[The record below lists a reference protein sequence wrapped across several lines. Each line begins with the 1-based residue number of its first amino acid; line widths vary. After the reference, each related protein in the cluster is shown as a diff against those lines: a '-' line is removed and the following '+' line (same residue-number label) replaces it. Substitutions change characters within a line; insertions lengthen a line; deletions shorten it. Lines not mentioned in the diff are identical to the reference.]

1 MKAQN
6 NQQSSKLA
14 LIGNPNSGKTSL
26 FNALTGSRQKVGNWP
41 GVTVDKK
48 VGYFSKDHQHFELID
63 LPGSYNL
70 AATESETSIDE
81 KIAID
86 FLFQESVDAVINVVD
101 ASHLERNLYLTTQL
115 LELGVP
121 VIVALNMS
129 DLAQK
134 KGIHID
140 VEQLQKQLRCPVIP
154 IVAHKKQGVDNL
166 KQVLS
171 TQRQYTKQSKQLQY
185 PAVMEQA
192 INGISCYLP
201 RNLNASMKRYLAVHL
216 LEDDANVQ
224 DKVDDAVIEQIQAW
238 QHTIEKDYDDPD
250 IVIADVRYQF
260 INDALDNAV
269 QTSPN
274 FQQNLTQ
281 VVDKIVLNRFLGV
294 PIFLLVM
301 YTMFLFAINV
311 GGVFQDFF
319 DIATQTIFID
329 GLSHMLHSW
338 HWPEWIVALLASG
351 VGKGINTAVTFIP
364 VIGGM
369 FLFLSALEASG
380 YMSRAAF
387 VVDRLMRSLGL
398 PGKSFVPMIV
408 GFGCNVPAI
417 MAARTLE
424 SRKDRVLTVL
434 MAPFMSCGARLA
446 IYSVF
451 VAAFFPRGG
460 QDIVF
465 SLYLIGIGMAVLTG
479 FILRKTL
486 LQGPTS
492 PLVMEMPPYH
502 LPSMTNVLI
511 QTWHRLKRFLFR
523 AGKLII
529 PICVLIGT
537 LNAISFESGAI
548 VNANQTHNPS
558 ILAFSGQLVTP
569 LFHPM
574 GISQNNWPATVGL
587 MTGVL
592 AKEVV
597 VGTLNTLYAQSAHI
611 QQATGASFS
620 LWGGLQHALMS
631 IPHNLQHFAESL
643 KNPIMGSAEDAHMSG
658 GSLGAM
664 YGAFGSG
671 VAAYAYLLFVL
682 LYFPCVSATAAA
694 VRELN
699 RAWGIFAVAWNTGIA
714 YGVATAFYQAATWFQ
729 HPLSASLWL
738 VGLVSAF
745 LSVIGIMRLYAEQD
759 DKTSSVPSYST
770 TSTEVGS

>member
-1 MKAQN
+1 MMTKQST
-6 NQQSSKLA
+6 QQVKIA
-14 LIGNPNSGKTSL
+14 LIGNPNAGKTSL
-26 FNALTGSRQKVGNWP
+26 FNALTGSRQRVGNWP

-48 VGYFSKDHQHFELID
+48 VGYFSESHYDYSVVD

-70 AATESETSIDE
+70 AATQDETSIDE
-81 KIAID
+81 KIATD
-86 FLFQESVDAVINVVD
+86 FLFEESVDAVINVVD

-121 VIVALNMS
+121 VVVALNMH
-129 DLAQK
+129 DLAAR

-140 VEQLQKQLRCPVIP
+140 VQQLQQQLRCPVIP
-154 IVAHKKQGVDNL
+154 VVANKKQGIAEL
-166 KQVLS
+166 KQSLGKVCSASKSPFLHYP
-171 TQRQYTKQSKQLQY
+171 QALEQAIEALSKQL
-185 PAVMEQA
+185 P
-192 INGISCYLP
+192 SSLSH
-201 RNLNASMKRYLAVHL
+201 SMRRYLAIHL

-224 DKVDDAVIEQIQAW
+224 DKVSQPVLNQTRYWQNKIEQ
-238 QHTIEKDYDDPD
+238 DYDDPD
-250 IVIADVRYQF
+250 IVIADKRYQT
-260 INDALDNAV
+260 INEVIDTAV

-274 FQQNLTQ
+274 FQQNVTQ
-281 VVDKIVLNRFLGV
+281 VIDKIVLNRFVGV

-311 GGVFQDFF
+311 GGIFQDFF
-319 DIATQTIFID
+319 DISTQTIFID
-329 GLSHMLHSW
+329 GLSHLLHSW
-338 HWPEWIVALLASG
+338 HWPEWSVALLASG

-380 YMSRAAF
+380 YMARAAF
-387 VVDRLMRSLGL
+387 VVDRLMRALGL

-451 VAAFFPRGG
+451 VAAFFPHGG
-460 QDIVF
+460 QDVVF

-529 PICVLIGT
+529 PICVLIGA
-537 LNAISFESGAI
+537 LNAMSFESGSL
-548 VNANQTHNPS
+548 VNAHTTGNPS
-558 ILAFSGQLVTP
+558 ILAYVGQLLTP

-574 GISQNNWPATVGL
+574 GITQNNWPATVGL

-611 QQATGASFS
+611 QQAAGASFS

-699 RAWGIFAVAWNTGIA
+699 RAWGIFTVAWNTGIA
-714 YGVATAFYQAATWFQ
+714 YGVATCFYQAATWLQ
-729 HPLSASLWL
+729 HPLSSSIWLIAL
-738 VGLVSAF
+738 VGAF
-745 LSVIGIMRLYAEQD
+745 LSVIFVMRLYAEQD
-759 DKTSSVPSYST
+759 NNTDSVPSYTAT
-770 TSTEVGS
+770 TTEVGS

>member
-1 MKAQN
+1 MKTVSDQP
-6 NQQSSKLA
+6 KIA

-26 FNALTGSRQKVGNWP
+26 FNALTGARQRVGNWP

-48 VGYFSKDHQHFELID
+48 IGYFTEQNITYEVID

-70 AATESETSIDE
+70 AASEEETSIDE

-86 FLFQESVDAVINVVD
+86 FLFQQPVDAVINVVD

-115 LELGVP
+115 LELGLP
-121 VIVALNMS
+121 VVVALNMS
-129 DLAQK
+129 DLAAKQ
-134 KGIHID
+134 GIHID
-140 VEQLQKQLRCPVIP
+140 IDCLQKQLQCPVIP
-154 IVAHKKQGVDNL
+154 LVAHKKRGLSEL
-166 KQVLS
+166 KQSLHTLRSHQTTASLV
-171 TQRQYTKQSKQLQY
+171 Y
-185 PAVMEQA
+185 PDVMEKAIQEITQQLPQSFNQA
-192 INGISCYLP
+192 MS
-201 RNLNASMKRYLAVHL
+201 RYVAVHL
-216 LEDDANVQ
+216 LEDDANVR
-224 DKVDDAVIEQIQAW
+224 DKVSQSVLEATQQWQTRIER
-238 QHTIEKDYDDPD
+238 ECDDPD
-250 IVIADVRYQF
+250 IVVADTRYQS
-260 INDALDNAV
+260 INDIVETSV
-269 QTSPN
+269 QFSPN
-274 FQQNLTQ
+274 FKQNITQ
-281 VVDKIVLNRFLGV
+281 VIDKIVLNRFLGV
-294 PIFLLVM
+294 PIFLAVM
-301 YTMFLFAINV
+301 YMMFLFAINI

-319 DIATQTIFID
+319 DIGTQTIFID
-329 GLSHMLHSW
+329 GLAHLLQSW
-338 HWPEWIVALLASG
+338 HWPEWSIALLASG

-451 VAAFFPRGG
+451 VAAFFPQGG
-460 QDIVF
+460 QNIVF

-502 LPSMTNVLI
+502 MPAITNVLL

-537 LNAISFESGAI
+537 LNAISFHQGAI
-548 VNANQTHNPS
+548 VSTQATDNPS
-558 ILAFSGQLVTP
+558 LLAFGGQLLTP

-574 GISQNNWPATVGL
+574 GISQDNWPATVGL

-597 VGTLNTLYAQSAHI
+597 VGTLNTLYAQSAHF
-611 QQATGASFS
+611 QQAAGHGFS
-620 LWGGLQHALMS
+620 LLGGLHQAVMS
-631 IPHNLQHFAESL
+631 IPHNLQHFGESL
-643 KNPIMGSAEDAHMSG
+643 KNPILGSAEDAHMSG
-658 GSLGAM
+658 GSMGAM

-699 RAWGIFAVAWNTGIA
+699 RAWGVFAVAWNTGIA
-714 YGVATAFYQAATWFQ
+714 YGVATTFYQAATWFQ
-729 HPLSASLWL
+729 HPLSSSLWIA
-738 VGLVSAF
+738 GLIGGF
-745 LSVIGIMRLYAEQD
+745 LGVIGVMKIYAQRD
-759 DKTSSVPSYST
+759 NYTSAPTPSYVAT
-770 TSTEVGS
+770 TSEVRS